1 MGRPVRILDM
11 AQNLIMLS
19 GLELDKDISI
29 QFTGLKQGEKMDEEL
44 MEDPAGFTGSEHAQI
59 LILRG
64 ENRALPD
71 LEDRLLELEIATRGQ
86 DASDVVQRLGELAPT
101 FRADAAHTTPAP
113 RPI

>member
-1 MGRPVRILDM
+1 MTKR
-11 AQNLIMLS
+11 
-19 GLELDKDISI
+19 
-29 QFTGLKQGEKMDEEL
+29 
-44 MEDPAGFTGSEHAQI
+44 EDPAGFTATEHAQI

-86 DASDVVQRLGELAPT
+86 DASGVVQRLGELVPT
-101 FRADAAHTTPAP
+101 FRADAAYTPTPAP